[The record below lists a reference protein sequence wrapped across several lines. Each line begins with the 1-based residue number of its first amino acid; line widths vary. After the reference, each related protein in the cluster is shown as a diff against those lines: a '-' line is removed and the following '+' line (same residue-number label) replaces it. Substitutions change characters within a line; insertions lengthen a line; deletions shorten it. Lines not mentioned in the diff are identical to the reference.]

1 MNALNLRQ
9 KKAFPRWVL
18 TSILIFFIV
27 CTVPISAFAQDSKSI
42 GVLRQMGKAFA
53 EIAEK
58 ASPAVVSITT
68 EKKVTHDY
76 PSMREWPFGDSFG
89 DDFFDYFFKRRYPQ
103 RPSPRP
109 EPPKF
114 RQMAQGSG
122 FIVSRDG
129 YILTNN
135 HVVAGV
141 DKINVKLADERS
153 FEAKLIG
160 TDPDSEVAVI
170 KIDAAGL
177 QFLEL
182 ADSDKVEV
190 GEWVLAIG
198 NPFGLSHTVT
208 AGIVSAKGRSGF
220 GLADY
225 ENFIQTDAAINR
237 GNSGGPLL
245 NLDGRVIGINTAIFG
260 ATGNVG
266 IGLAIPINM
275 AKSVYSQL
283 ISGGKVV
290 RGFLGVGIQDLTPDL
305 AESLE
310 IKNTKGIVIT
320 DVTEDSAAGKI
331 GLKQYDIIVE
341 FNGEK
346 VEKTND
352 FRNRVAM
359 LKPGTEVKLVV
370 LRDGTRK
377 NFTVELGQRP
387 EPGRLAGTPSEA
399 MEGLGFS
406 VQNLTDEL
414 AERFGYEGRSGVI
427 VNQVQ
432 SGSIAE
438 LAGIAPGVLIMEVNR
453 QPVKNV
459 KQFSKALK
467 NAKKARSVLLLIDN
481 GRYNVLLT
489 LPLSK

>member
-1 MNALNLRQ
+1 
-9 KKAFPRWVL
+9 
-18 TSILIFFIV
+18 
-27 CTVPISAFAQDSKSI
+27 
-42 GVLRQMGKAFA
+42 
-53 EIAEK
+53 
-58 ASPAVVSITT
+58 
-68 EKKVTHDY
+68 
-76 PSMREWPFGDSFG
+76 
-89 DDFFDYFFKRRYPQ
+89 
-103 RPSPRP
+103 
-109 EPPKF
+109 
-114 RQMAQGSG
+114 MAQGSG

-141 DKINVKLADERS
+141 DEINVKLADERS

-177 QFLEL
+177 PFLEL

-245 NLDGRVIGINTAIFG
+245 DIDGRVIGINTAIFG
-260 ATGNVG
+260 ATGNIG

-305 AESLE
+305 AESESLE

>member
-1 MNALNLRQ
+1 
-9 KKAFPRWVL
+9 
-18 TSILIFFIV
+18 
-27 CTVPISAFAQDSKSI
+27 
-42 GVLRQMGKAFA
+42 
-53 EIAEK
+53 
-58 ASPAVVSITT
+58 
-68 EKKVTHDY
+68 
-76 PSMREWPFGDSFG
+76 PFGDSFG

-141 DKINVKLADERS
+141 DEINVKLADERS

-177 QFLEL
+177 PFLEL

-245 NLDGRVIGINTAIFG
+245 DIDGRVIGINTAIFG
-260 ATGNVG
+260 ATGNIG

-305 AESLE
+305 AESESLE

>member
-1 MNALNLRQ
+1 MNVLNLRQ
-9 KKAFPRWVL
+9 KRIFPRRL
-18 TSILIFFIV
+18 PTTILIFFIV
-27 CTVPISAFAQDSKSI
+27 FTVTVSAFALESKSI

-68 EKKVTHDY
+68 EKKVTQDY

-89 DDFFDYFFKRRYPQ
+89 DDFFDYFFRRRYPQ
-103 RPSPRP
+103 RRSPRP
-109 EPPKF
+109 EAPKF

-129 YILTNN
+129 YVLTNN
-135 HVVAGV
+135 HVVAGI

-160 TDPDSEVAVI
+160 TDPDSDVAVI

-182 ADSDKVEV
+182 ANSDKVEV

-260 ATGNVG
+260 ATGNIGV
-266 IGLAIPINM
+266 GLAIPINM
-275 AKSVYSQL
+275 AKSIYNQL

-290 RGFLGVGIQDLTPDL
+290 RGFMGVGIQDLNPDL
-305 AESLE
+305 AESLN

-320 DVTEDSAAGKI
+320 DVTEGSAAGKA

-346 VEKTND
+346 VEKAND

-359 LKPGTEVKLVV
+359 LKPGTEVKLAI

-377 NFTVELGQRP
+377 NFTVELGRRP
-387 EPGRLAGTPSEA
+387 EPGQIAGIPSEA

-414 AERFGYEGRSGVI
+414 AERFGYEDRSGVI
-427 VNQVQ
+427 VNQVR

-438 LAGIAPGVLIMEVNR
+438 LAGITPGVLIMEVNR

-459 KQFSKALK
+459 RQFSEALK

>member
-1 MNALNLRQ
+1 
-9 KKAFPRWVL
+9 
-18 TSILIFFIV
+18 
-27 CTVPISAFAQDSKSI
+27 
-42 GVLRQMGKAFA
+42 
-53 EIAEK
+53 
-58 ASPAVVSITT
+58 
-68 EKKVTHDY
+68 
-76 PSMREWPFGDSFG
+76 
-89 DDFFDYFFKRRYPQ
+89 
-103 RPSPRP
+103 
-109 EPPKF
+109 
-114 RQMAQGSG
+114 
-122 FIVSRDG
+122 
-129 YILTNN
+129 
-135 HVVAGV
+135 
-141 DKINVKLADERS
+141 
-153 FEAKLIG
+153 
-160 TDPDSEVAVI
+160 
-170 KIDAAGL
+170 
-177 QFLEL
+177 
-182 ADSDKVEV
+182 
-190 GEWVLAIG
+190 
-198 NPFGLSHTVT
+198 
-208 AGIVSAKGRSGF
+208 
-220 GLADY
+220 
-225 ENFIQTDAAINR
+225 
-237 GNSGGPLL
+237 
-245 NLDGRVIGINTAIFG
+245 
-260 ATGNVG
+260 
-266 IGLAIPINM
+266 IPINM